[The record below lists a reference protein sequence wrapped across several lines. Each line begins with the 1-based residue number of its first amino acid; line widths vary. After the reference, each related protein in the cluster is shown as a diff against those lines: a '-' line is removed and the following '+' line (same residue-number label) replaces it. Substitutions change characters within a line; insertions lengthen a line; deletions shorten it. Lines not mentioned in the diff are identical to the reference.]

1 MRIWKFVFLISALFF
16 TLCLNIIPSAAQT
29 TDPYAVVAA
38 VNEFRTANGL
48 PALEINNSLMAAAQ
62 AQSDYQAA
70 IRTVTHV
77 GAGGTSAKDRAI
89 GFGFGGGAT
98 VFVSENIAGGI
109 YLSIEDAIYQYWQD
123 DLHLQTM
130 LNPAAVYIG
139 AGVTTV
145 DNYVY
150 YTVDTGYI
158 AGEAGSG
165 SGAEYTPAPA
175 ATAAPTPTAGPSAA
189 PFVVSTPRPDG
200 AIIHVVNFGQSLIG
214 IANTYEIAVA
224 EVLKINQMT
233 LDDVIYPGD
242 EIIIRPSNT
251 PAPTEATITP
261 ARSSTPTRTATSPDT
276 STPRATFTPSKTATP
291 SITSSPTPVVISAEQ
306 EPVVVGAVLFSL
318 IVLVGV
324 ILVGLVKRD

>member
-16 TLCLNIIPSAAQT
+16 TLCLSIIPSAAQT

-158 AGEAGSG
+158 AGQAGSG
-165 SGAEYTPAPA
+165 SATPPAPA
-175 ATAAPTPTAGPSAA
+175 TTAAPTPTPGPSEA

-200 AIIHVVNFGQSLIG
+200 AVIHVVGYGQSLIG
-214 IANTYEIAVA
+214 IANTYEIQVA
-224 EVLKINQMT
+224 EVLKLNEMT

-242 EIIIRPSNT
+242 EIILRPSNT
-251 PAPTEATITP
+251 PAPTKASPTSVPSSTLTQTATP
-261 ARSSTPTRTATSPDT
+261 RESSTPRPTRTLPNTATS
-276 STPRATFTPSKTATP
+276 SITPSPTA
-291 SITSSPTPVVISAEQ
+291 IVISPQQ
-306 EPVVVGAVLFSL
+306 EPVVIGAVLFSL
-318 IVLVGV
+318 AVLVGV
-324 ILVGLVKRD
+324 VVLGLVKQD